1 MADSDGPGAPDRVST
16 PSIATSGSPASV
28 LSTRDWPILAKLL
41 SMVGAVLVLTTLLVL
56 WIAGRSAEEG
66 RQIDRLA
73 FQEVGGLRLVL
84 NIDRDVYQAALGL
97 SHAAFG
103 DDPTHRSEW
112 LAFYDENIEQTRT
125 RLQEYLAIDALDA
138 DRRGEAEL
146 AVAARDAYAAAADE
160 ARALILREADPA
172 EIRAAIDS
180 AQVRLDAFRVH
191 IDALETNHG
200 DRSSGVAEAMHASVN
215 RTRLGSLLGLVL
227 VLLTGAALAFLIT
240 RQITRPLHLAVRRTE
255 RLARGDLTLDAIG
268 EATEDALERRDEV
281 GRLVRSFNTM
291 VVDFR
296 DLIARIRDVS
306 DDVAGNAGEI
316 ASVAHESASAV
327 VELDAAIEQIAQ
339 AAQLQAHR
347 SQEVAGVV
355 GEISLS
361 TAEVSNAA
369 AALAASAETSV
380 AVAREGSAT
389 VETAVRGIRD
399 VGERVGETAR
409 AVETLQE
416 HSNRIESIVET
427 ILEIAKQTNL
437 LAINASIVA
446 ARAGEE
452 GRAFAVV
459 AGEIRKLAERASSA
473 AEQIASLVVDIR
485 DGVAESVAAMRDE
498 AGQVDTA
505 VREAGR
511 SADVLQRIVASLEA
525 TNAQAQSI
533 SGRASEIDSAVAR
546 GRTAVDELASGAEE
560 EAATAEEMA
569 AQSSQ
574 VGQAVRRLVSA
585 DDGGGNG
592 RRVASVIALEKT
604 ALDLKQLVDRFRV

>member
-1 MADSDGPGAPDRVST
+1 MADSDGPGAPDRLPP
-16 PSIATSGSPASV
+16 PSIATHGSRPSV
-28 LSTRDWPILAKLL
+28 LSTRDWPILAKMLA
-41 SMVGAVLVLTTLLVL
+41 MVGAVLALTAALVL
-56 WIAGRSAEEG
+56 WIAGRAVEEG
-66 RQIDRLA
+66 HQIDRLA
-73 FQEVGGLRLVL
+73 HQEVGGMGLVL
-84 NIDRDVYQAALGL
+84 NIDRDLYQAALGL
-97 SHAAFG
+97 SHGAFA
-103 DDPTHRSEW
+103 DDPEHREEW
-112 LAFYDENIEQTRT
+112 LGFFEENVEQTRT
-125 RLQEYLAIDALDA
+125 RLEEYRGLDDLDA
-138 DRRGEAEL
+138 DRREEAEQ
-146 AVAARDAYAAAADE
+146 AAAAQASYAAAATQ
-160 ARALILREADPA
+160 ARSLILDGSDPPA
-172 EIRAAIDS
+172 IRAAIDL
-180 AQVRLDAFRVH
+180 AQVRLDEFRVH
-191 IDALETNHG
+191 IDALEQSHSA
-200 DRSSGVAEAMHASVN
+200 RSSALNSAMQGYVRA
-215 RTRLGSLLGLVL
+215 TRLIAIAGLAV
-227 VLLTGAALAFLIT
+227 VLLVGAILAYFLT
-240 RQITRPLHLAVRRTE
+240 RQITGPLHKAVRRTE
-255 RLARGDLTLDAIG
+255 RLARGDLTVDTIG
-268 EATEDALERRDEV
+268 EATGDDLDRRDEV

-296 DLIARIRDVS
+296 DVIARIRDVS

-369 AALAASAETSV
+369 AALASSAETSV

-409 AVETLQE
+409 AVEALQE
-416 HSNRIESIVET
+416 HSARIESIVET
-427 ILEIAKQTNL
+427 ILQIAKQTNL

-459 AGEIRKLAERASSA
+459 AGEIRKLAERASMA
-473 AEQIASLVVDIR
+473 AEQIANLVADIR

-505 VREAGR
+505 LREAGR

-533 SGRASEIDSAVAR
+533 SGRACEIDSAVAR

-574 VGQAVRRLVSA
+574 VGQAVRRLVSD